1 MLLLLFS
8 ECPVLIQ
15 LGKIMLGKIT
25 PMREGTAVGRLFG
38 ALRSNKQTQRA
49 FVGQVVCGCLALFL
63 LWGAW
68 NNKCNMEGECVCEVD
83 M

>member
-1 MLLLLFS
+1 LLLLFS